1 MGLSEETHDLYGD
14 NTPAKIN
21 RLRTFQL
28 SKFDDPTRATM
39 DEDRSTRDAF
49 VFRIAEMYLIAAEAL
64 MELDPPKALYYMNQL
79 RENRALPGKSSQMR
93 INSNDLTVDF
103 ILDERARELGGEQ
116 LRWFDLKRFN
126 EEKFV
131 ERIKAGNPD
140 AAGNV
145 KPWHIVRPI
154 PRTQLDAVFNKDEFK
169 QNEGYAQ

>member
-1 MGLSEETHDLYGD
+1 MII
-14 NTPAKIN
+14 IN
-21 RLRTFQL
+21 NHGADTLQCGL

-49 VFRIAEMYLIAAEAL
+49 VFRIAEMYLIAAEGL
-64 MELDPPKALYYMNQL
+64 MQSNPDDAVYYLNQL
-79 RENRALPGKSSQMR
+79 REKRAISGKASQMR
-93 INSNDLTVDF
+93 IDKNDLTIDF

-116 LRWFDLKRFN
+116 LRWFDLKRFGKD
-126 EEKFV
+126 KFV

-145 KPWHIVRPI
+145 KAWHIVRPI
-154 PRTQLDAVFNKDEFK
+154 PRNQLDAVFNKDEFT

>member
-1 MGLSEETHDLYGD
+1 MHSDSE
-14 NTPAKIN
+14 
-21 RLRTFQL
+21 
-28 SKFDDPTRATM
+28 
-39 DEDRSTRDAF
+39 
-49 VFRIAEMYLIAAEAL
+49 
-64 MELDPPKALYYMNQL
+64 KAVNYMNQL
-79 RENRALPGKSSQMR
+79 RVKRALPGKSAQMR
-93 INSNDLTVDF
+93 ISSNDLTVDF

-145 KPWHIVRPI
+145 KAWHIVRPI